1 MKDGLMTAHVPAP
14 DDESQSNPL
23 FSLAPRRA
31 DQLEMLIRVVLEKA
45 TTLAALS
52 AAHARG
58 RDNRHFA
65 DQLATEAMRAVL
77 NDDLP
82 VPAEVVIGEGVR
94 DDAPMLHIGESLGP
108 QILDA
113 PVVQIAVDPLEGTNL
128 CARNEQGAITVIA
141 AAISGEGTLL
151 GGIDGYMEKIVL
163 ADDLCESLA
172 DLRNQNG
179 LFRSTSK
186 WLLDEPIENTI
197 RWIAK
202 VRDKPIT
209 DVVAMVLERPRN
221 QDLIRRLRELNVQVV
236 PIRDGDITAG
246 LLALDGTH
254 DVDIAVGIGAAAEGV
269 ITAAMTQVYR
279 GYMEARWWFPPDEKG
294 AAQRA
299 QLEERG
305 FDVGKV
311 YDTSDLAHGHVLF
324 ALTAVTTNEFV
335 PGVKYETGGIAQT
348 HTISGRSRTGTLY
361 VSKGTH
367 RMPPEPPTSWPTPDY
382 NSD

>member
-1 MKDGLMTAHVPAP
+1 MTVHAP
-14 DDESQSNPL
+14 PPEGDNPSETL

-31 DQLEMLIRVVLEKA
+31 DQLEMLIRVVMEKA

-77 NDDLP
+77 NEDLP

-108 QILDA
+108 QILDS

-141 AAISGEGTLL
+141 AAISGEGKLL

-163 ADDLCESLA
+163 ADDLAESLQ
-172 DLRNQNG
+172 DLRTQSE
-179 LFRSTSK
+179 LFRSSSK

-197 RWIAK
+197 RWIAH
-202 VRDKPIT
+202 VRNKPVT

-221 QDLIRRLRELNVQVV
+221 GDLMRRLRNLNVQVV

-246 LLALDGTH
+246 LLALDGSH

-279 GYMEARWWFPPDEKG
+279 GYMEARWWFPPDENGKVM
-294 AAQRA
+294 RA

-305 FDVGKV
+305 FDLNKV
-311 YDTSDLAHGHVLF
+311 YDTSDLANGHVMF

-361 VSKGTH
+361 VSRGTH
-367 RMPPEPPTSWPTPDY
+367 RMPPSPPITWPSPD
-382 NSD
+382 NSED